1 VDSSSDTKHVHTK
14 IIRLTK
20 HETTGI
26 QSYNSQQ
33 SACSASH
40 SAVYEARS
48 GFGHQIPLL
57 TRGTT
62 NNSRLLIDCLNNQ
75 CIVLVSPE
83 P

>member
-1 VDSSSDTKHVHTK
+1 VDSSSDTKHVHTE
-14 IIRLTK
+14 IIRLSK

-26 QSYNSQQ
+26 QFNSVAHHSSQ

-62 NNSRLLIDCLNNQ
+62 NNSRLLID
-75 CIVLVSPE
+75 
-83 P
+83 